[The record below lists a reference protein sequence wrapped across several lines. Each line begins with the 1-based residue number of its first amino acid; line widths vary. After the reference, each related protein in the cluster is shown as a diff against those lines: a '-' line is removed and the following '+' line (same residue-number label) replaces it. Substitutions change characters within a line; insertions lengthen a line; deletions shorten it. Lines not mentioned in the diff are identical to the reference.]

1 MTEKD
6 MGEGSQGGV
15 SLNLNS
21 AFSGAVLKEGIS
33 RARDQREAEMQS

>member
-1 MTEKD
+1 
-6 MGEGSQGGV
+6 MGGAGSQPGL
-15 SLNLNS
+15 SLSLNS